1 MNGRYKPKPPPRNP
15 NTTKTCDSFYHGSS
29 EVFSCQEQNSLVPMK
44 FSVPRGMATGNA
56 SLTHENLATSAKFN
70 AYNTTERVRD
80 PGAEDAD
87 VSSQSSSSSVI
98 PRCGAKFQ
106 SNLGKVNLSEVQYA
120 NKPYNLHYIY

>member
-15 NTTKTCDSFYHGSS
+15 NTTKTCDSFYHVSS
-29 EVFSCQEQNSLVPMK
+29 DVFSCQEQNSSLVPTK
-44 FSVPRGMATGNA
+44 FSVPRGMSTGNTT
-56 SLTHENLATSAKFN
+56 LTHENLATSAKFN

-106 SNLGKVNLSEVQYA
+106 SNLGKVYLC
-120 NKPYNLHYIY
+120 

>member
-1 MNGRYKPKPPPRNP
+1 
-15 NTTKTCDSFYHGSS
+15 
-29 EVFSCQEQNSLVPMK
+29 MK

-70 AYNTTERVRD
+70 AYNSTERVRD

-120 NKPYNLHYIY
+120 NKPYYLLNISNDLRYHIFLFLIREEWRA